1 MAKKFSCKSYAIA
14 LGIVLLLPLW
24 SVSENHLANLKA
36 SALPDENSLP
46 SMKAM
51 TIAGDP
57 SQEMGFAWNTVNY
70 TDSDLQVVPAS
81 IGDFTS
87 SEVLSFT
94 GATTVSK
101 AAGDNFIHK
110 AFAKNLAP
118 NTAYDYRYGDKELN
132 LWAASGS
139 FTTANP
145 ASTSLE
151 FLHLS
156 DPQGWEESH
165 YVNYTSLLENAT
177 KESKASFI
185 ALTGDIVNND
195 WAGYAPTLQQWKW
208 ALDTPYS
215 ILKNYPLAPVAGN
228 HEAANNDFASRFAL
242 ATPESDKGLTGDY
255 YSFDYGPAHF
265 TAINTNDTTKT
276 DPATGLG
283 DDQLSWIK
291 TDLEASKAKKWKIVL
306 LHKGLFDAGAHCSNL
321 AGDNDYDIPLIRQQ
335 LAPLF
340 TQYSIDL
347 VLQGHDHL
355 YSRSYPTIAKQE
367 GTTYSY
373 SIDPSYSQNNATV
386 DGNSIE
392 MMQNLTGTLY
402 LTTGSASGS
411 KYYDVVS
418 YDDSI
423 IHIEKAANTSSKVYT
438 DIQIDGDKLVA
449 QTYKVSSGV
458 KTFFTGFGIDKAP
471 VTPTPT
477 SSSSSSSSTSAT
489 GNNGSSIGIIL
500 GSVFGGIALVGVAVL
515 VVILIKKKKAKEA

>member
-1 MAKKFSCKSYAIA
+1 MAKKFPIKTYAVT
-14 LGIVLLLPLW
+14 LGVALLLPLW
-24 SVSENHLANLKA
+24 SVSENQLSEARA

-46 SMKAM
+46 AMKAM

-57 SQEMGFAWNTVNY
+57 SKEMGFAWNTINY
-70 TDSDLQVVPAS
+70 TDSDLQVVPAKN
-81 IGDFTS
+81 GDFAS

-94 GATTVSK
+94 GTTTVSK
-101 AAGDNFIHK
+101 AIGDNFIHK
-110 AFAKNLAP
+110 VFAKNLTP

-132 LWAASGS
+132 LWASSGS

-145 ASTSLE
+145 ASTTLE

-165 YVNYTSLLENAT
+165 YVNYASLLESAT

-215 ILKNYPLAPVAGN
+215 ILKNYPVAPVAGN
-228 HEAANNDFASRFAL
+228 HEAANNDFSSRFAL
-242 ATPESDKGLTGDY
+242 ATPDTDKGLTGDY

-283 DDQLSWIK
+283 DDQLNWIK
-291 TDLEASKAKKWKIVL
+291 TDLEESKAKKWKIVL

-321 AGDNDYDIPLIRQQ
+321 ADDNDYDIPLIRQQ

-340 TQYSIDL
+340 TQYGIDL

-355 YSRSYPTIAKQE
+355 YSRSYPTIAKQD
-367 GTTYSY
+367 GTSYSY
-373 SIDPSYSQNNATV
+373 SIDPSYSQYNATI
-386 DGNSIE
+386 DGNPIA
-392 MMQNLTGTLY
+392 MMQNLKGTLY

-411 KYYDVVS
+411 KYYDIVS

-423 IHIEKAANTSSKVYT
+423 LHIEKAANPSSKVYT

-449 QTYKVSSGV
+449 QTYKVTSGV
-458 KTFFTGFGIDKAP
+458 KTFFTGFGIDKS
-471 VTPTPT
+471 VIIPTPI
-477 SSSSSSSSTSAT
+477 SSSSSSSSTGTT
-489 GNNGSSIGIIL
+489 GDKGPSIGLIL
-500 GSVFGGIALVGVAVL
+500 GSIFGGAALVGAAAL
-515 VVILIKKKKAKEA
+515 VIILVKKKKAKEA